1 MVLLISNE
9 VTANAVILFSL
20 SFFKNYYYYYYY
32 CVKVDILVL
41 GK

>member
-1 MVLLISNE
+1 MVLLISNK

-20 SFFKNYYYYYYY
+20 SFFKNYYYYYY

-41 GK
+41 DK